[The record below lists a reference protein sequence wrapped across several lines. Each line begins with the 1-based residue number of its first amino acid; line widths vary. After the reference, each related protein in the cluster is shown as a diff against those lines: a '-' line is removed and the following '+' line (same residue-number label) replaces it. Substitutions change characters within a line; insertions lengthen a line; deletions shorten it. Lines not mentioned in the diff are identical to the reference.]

1 MALKF
6 EIAAVVLT
14 VASAFALYAIKH
26 DTRLA
31 EARVHGRE
39 RDLEKL
45 EQDIAILAA
54 ERAWL
59 GRPERIQKLAK
70 DLGLEPI
77 SEAQYGG
84 IEHAA
89 QDGISNILR
98 GPESA
103 RP

>member
-1 MALKF
+1 MALKI
-6 EIAAVVLT
+6 EIAAAVLT
-14 VASAFALYAIKH
+14 VASAFTLYGIKH

-31 EARVHGRE
+31 EARVHARE
-39 RDLEKL
+39 RDLERL

-70 DLGLEPI
+70 EIGLAPI

-84 IEHAA
+84 IEHAVE
-89 QDGISNILR
+89 DGISHLLR
-98 GPESA
+98 GPGTGG
-103 RP
+103 P